1 MIVDTKLHSYFER
14 FRSFYIIYFGT
25 ILILKEFGPYDFIP
39 KILNTILVVPAGL
52 IGIFFILYDLLQMIK
67 SRKFTYNILLFLFL
81 IIMGISS
88 LLNYHYGLGSNIK
101 ILLNESIYL
110 LVIYEFGHNR
120 TQSRYIVDIFSK
132 ILIALWFVMVA
143 MSNVMFV
150 LQMQYSVK
158 LPNRFH
164 PLRIGFLENRLF
176 GVFSD
181 PNFAATICLVSI
193 ILSCMFL
200 FQKQIKNRII
210 RIFLYIN
217 SLFCLSFILLSGS
230 RTGLVETLAVVFI
243 VGFTLMNQYLV
254 KKEKSMS
261 FSIIMSLILSTIVTG
276 VVFLILSVVKQGLT
290 LIPDFV
296 ESLKTETIKN
306 KIRIDNKEKSVNLTR
321 NDVSDS
327 DDLSNGRFGI
337 WKAGF
342 LMFKQNVLFG
352 VGPSREGIVSY
363 AKAFLPETYVA
374 KTGLSLHSFVIHT
387 LAGTGAIGFIT
398 FFSFYINKAFTAIK
412 AVFLD
417 KTLYK
422 TVYFYDILI
431 IAAISI
437 NAVLS
442 SEIILVNKIGAFIFW
457 LLLGQL
463 VHQYFPKKN
472 SEHRFS

>member
-1 MIVDTKLHSYFER
+1 MIADTKINSYLER
-14 FRSFYIIYFGT
+14 FRSFYILYFGT

-52 IGIFFILYDLLQMIK
+52 FGAIFILYDLLQMIRVK
-67 SRKFTYNILLFLFL
+67 KFSYNIFLFLFL

-88 LLNYHYGLGSNIK
+88 LLNYHYSLGANIK
-101 ILLNESIYL
+101 ILLNEGIYL
-110 LVIYEFGHNR
+110 LVIYEFCHNR
-120 TQSRYIVDIFSK
+120 NYSKHIVETFAK
-132 ILIALWFVMVA
+132 LLIAIWFVMVTI
-143 MSNVMFV
+143 SNIMFV
-150 LQMQYSVK
+150 FQMQYSVK

-164 PLRIGFLENRLF
+164 PLRLGFLENRLF

-181 PNFAATICLVSI
+181 PNFASTICLVSI
-193 ILSCMFL
+193 IFSFMFM
-200 FQKQIKNRII
+200 FQKQIKNRTV
-210 RIFLYIN
+210 RLFLYIN
-217 SLFCLSFILLSGS
+217 SFLCLSFILLSGS
-230 RTGLVETLAVVFI
+230 RTGLIETLAIVFI
-243 VGFTLMNQYLV
+243 AGFVLLNQYLV
-254 KKEKSMS
+254 KKEKSVP
-261 FSIIMSLILSTIVTG
+261 FSILTSLIASAVTTG
-276 VVFLILSVVKQGLT
+276 IVFLVLNLLKQGLT

-296 ESLKTETIKN
+296 ESLKAKN
-306 KIRIDNKEKSVNLTR
+306 ESNNTNFHKKEKSVNLTR

-342 LMFKQNVLFG
+342 SMFKQNFLFG

-374 KTGLSLHSFVIHT
+374 KTGLSLHSFVVHT

-398 FFSFYINKAFTAIK
+398 FFSFYLNKAFLAIK
-412 AVFLD
+412 AVFID

-422 TVYFYDILI
+422 TVYFYNILI

-437 NAVLS
+437 NAILS

-463 VHQYFPKKN
+463 VHEYFPKKN
-472 SEHRFS
+472 SKHSMA

>member
-200 FQKQIKNRII
+200 FQKQIRNRII

-261 FSIIMSLILSTIVTG
+261 FSIIMSLILSTIGTG
-276 VVFLILSVVKQGLT
+276 IVFLILSVVKQGLT

-306 KIRIDNKEKSVNLTR
+306 KIRIDNKEKAVNLTR

-342 LMFKQNVLFG
+342 
-352 VGPSREGIVSY
+352 
-363 AKAFLPETYVA
+363 
-374 KTGLSLHSFVIHT
+374 
-387 LAGTGAIGFIT
+387 
-398 FFSFYINKAFTAIK
+398 
-412 AVFLD
+412 
-417 KTLYK
+417 
-422 TVYFYDILI
+422 
-431 IAAISI
+431 
-437 NAVLS
+437 
-442 SEIILVNKIGAFIFW
+442 
-457 LLLGQL
+457 
-463 VHQYFPKKN
+463 
-472 SEHRFS
+472 

>member
-1 MIVDTKLHSYFER
+1 MVVDTKIQSYIER

-52 IGIFFILYDLLQMIK
+52 VGVLFIAYDLFQMLK
-67 SRKFTYNILLFLFL
+67 ARKFTYNILLFLFL

-88 LLNYHYGLGSNIK
+88 LINYHYGLSSNIK

-110 LVIYEFGHNR
+110 LVIYEFSHYKDSSKR
-120 TQSRYIVDIFSK
+120 IIEMFAK
-132 ILIALWFVMVA
+132 ILIAIWFLLVTI
-143 MSNVMFV
+143 SNIMFV
-150 LQMQYSVK
+150 FQIQYSIK

-164 PLRIGFLENRLF
+164 PLRLGFLENRLF

-181 PNFAATICLVSI
+181 PNFASTICLVSI
-193 ILSCMFL
+193 IFSFMFL
-200 FQKQIKNRII
+200 FQKQIKGKIL
-210 RIFLYIN
+210 RIFLYVN
-217 SLFCLSFILLSGS
+217 SFFCLSFILLSGS

-243 VGFTLMNQYLV
+243 AGFTIVNQYLV
-254 KKEKSMS
+254 KKGKSIPLS
-261 FSIIMSLILSTIVTG
+261 LLLSIIFSMTVTG
-276 VVFLILSVVKQGLT
+276 IFFVFLNILKQGLT
-290 LIPDFV
+290 LIPDFIYG
-296 ESLKTETIKN
+296 LRTETTKKSIN
-306 KIRIDNKEKSVNLTR
+306 ASNKEKAVNLTR

-342 LMFKQNVLFG
+342 LMFKQNFLFG

-363 AKAFLPETYVA
+363 AKAFLPESYVA
-374 KTGLSLHSFVIHT
+374 KTGLSLHSFIVHT
-387 LAGTGAIGFIT
+387 LAGTGIMGFIT
-398 FFSFYINKAFTAIK
+398 FFSFYLTKIFAAIK
-412 AVFLD
+412 SVLLD
-417 KTLYK
+417 RDLYK

-463 VHQYFPKKN
+463 VHQYFPKKRPK
-472 SEHRFS
+472 HRFT

>member
-1 MIVDTKLHSYFER
+1 MIADIKIHSYFER
-14 FRSFYIIYFGT
+14 FRSFYVLYFGT

-39 KILNTILVVPAGL
+39 KILNTILVVPAGI
-52 IGIFFILYDLLQMIK
+52 IGVLFILYDLIQMIK
-67 SRKFTYNILLFLFL
+67 TKKFSYNILLFLFL

-88 LLNYHYGLGSNIK
+88 LLNYRYSIGSNIK

-110 LVIYEFGHNR
+110 LVIYEFSHNR
-120 TQSRYIVDIFSK
+120 KYSEIIVETFAK
-132 ILIALWFVMVA
+132 LLISIWFVMVII
-143 MSNVMFV
+143 SNVMFV
-150 LQMQYSVK
+150 FQMQYSVK

-164 PLRIGFLENRLF
+164 PLRLGFLENRLF

-181 PNFAATICLVSI
+181 PNFASTICLVSI
-193 ILSCMFL
+193 IFSFMFL
-200 FQKQIKNRII
+200 FQKQIKSRLL

-217 SLFCLSFILLSGS
+217 SFFCLSFILLSGS
-230 RTGLVETLAVVFI
+230 RTGLVETLAIVFI
-243 VGFTLMNQYLV
+243 AGFTLLNQYLV
-254 KKEKSMS
+254 KKGKSVP
-261 FSIIMSLILSTIVTG
+261 FSLLISLIVSTILTG
-276 VVFLILSVVKQGLT
+276 IIFFILNVLKQGLT
-290 LIPDFV
+290 LIPDFI
-296 ESLKTETIKN
+296 ESLKMRTENNNVNILK
-306 KIRIDNKEKSVNLTR
+306 KEKPVNLTR

-342 LMFKQNVLFG
+342 LMFKQNILFG

-374 KTGLSLHSFVIHT
+374 KTGLSLHSFVVHT

-398 FFSFYINKAFTAIK
+398 FFSFYLNKAFIAIK

-417 KTLYK
+417 KNLYK
-422 TVYFYDILI
+422 TVYFYDVLI

-437 NAVLS
+437 NAILS
-442 SEIILVNKIGAFIFW
+442 SEIILVNKIGAFLFW

-463 VHQYFPKKN
+463 VYQYFPKKN
-472 SEHRFS
+472 SKHSVA

>member
-1 MIVDTKLHSYFER
+1 MIVETKIHSYFER

-39 KILNTILVVPAGL
+39 KILNTVLVVPAGL
-52 IGIFFILYDLLQMIK
+52 IGVFFILYDLFQMIK
-67 SRKFTYNILLFLFL
+67 AKKFSYNIFLFLFL

-101 ILLNESIYL
+101 LLLNESIYL
-110 LVIYEFGHNR
+110 LVIYEFSHNR
-120 TQSRYIVDIFSK
+120 NYSERIVEVFAK
-132 ILIALWFVMVA
+132 VLIAIWFVMVTISNA
-143 MSNVMFV
+143 MFI
-150 LQMQYSVK
+150 LQTQYSIK

-164 PLRIGFLENRLF
+164 PLRLGFLENRLF

-181 PNFAATICLVSI
+181 PNFASTICLVSI
-193 ILSCMFL
+193 IFSCMFL
-200 FQKQIKNRII
+200 FQKQIKAKVFRV
-210 RIFLYIN
+210 FLYIN
-217 SLFCLSFILLSGS
+217 NFFCISFILLSGS

-243 VGFTLMNQYLV
+243 AGFVLLNQYLV
-254 KKEKSMS
+254 KKEKSLPV
-261 FSIIMSLILSTIVTG
+261 SILISLVVSAAATAI
-276 VVFLILSVVKQGLT
+276 VFLVLSVLKQGLT

-296 ESLKTETIKN
+296 ESLKTPATKN
-306 KIRIDNKEKSVNLTR
+306 DVTVNNGEKTVNLTR

-342 LMFKQNVLFG
+342 LMFKQNFLFG

-363 AKAFLPETYVA
+363 AKTYLPETYVA
-374 KTGLSLHSFVIHT
+374 KTGLSLHSFFVHT

-398 FFSFYINKAFTAIK
+398 FFSFYLNKAFIALKSIFVDK
-412 AVFLD
+412 A
-417 KTLYK
+417 LYK
-422 TVYFYDILI
+422 TIYFYDILI

-442 SEIILVNKIGAFIFW
+442 SEIILVNKIGAFLFW

-463 VHQYFPKKN
+463 VHQYFSKKD
-472 SEHRFS
+472 SKHKVV